1 MPGLGQRRST
11 RNLSYG
17 SSDPPHDPTSRSLAA
32 RGPGVPP
39 VAEHRSHHRLHHHQL
54 CSSAV
59 VGGGALRPPRCLVH
73 DLDEDASVDEDVA
86 EGEGEQGR
94 NFGDVAAC
102 GRAAMVRRMTD
113 SRPRSY
119 RGAAL
124 VARSRR
130 APRGSPARE
139 HWSRA
144 LRRLAGLLE
153 PLPRHTAGA
162 TTMVRGWAS
171 TPSSRS
177 CSRSRRTKYAGR
189 PGGAAWSEA
198 LAHQCHHHDKVRIVT
213 QAPTSRTRNPL
224 FGQRGTPLTA
234 AGTVQL
240 SDHHDGGTRCPDTP
254 PPASPP
260 AAHRRPL
267 VDPGECCMNWCRPP
281 GTGWCGQTRPG
292 RTLGLAGGLPARRPR
307 RGSDDGQAG
316 P

>member
-1 MPGLGQRRST
+1 MSARPTWAFSLSQLLDLVRVVCRPCTSVMGRRPSKAVHPLLGDTPGDALHQFHRVAALGHHRLQHEVRAGQGDCAGGHCERTAMPGLGQRRST
-11 RNLSYG
+11 RTFRTG
-17 SSDPPHDPTSRSLAA
+17 HRIPRDPTSRSLAA

-73 DLDEDASVDEDVA
+73 DLDEDASVDEDLA

-94 NFGDVAAC
+94 NVGDVAAC
-102 GRAAMVRRMTD
+102 GMAAMVRRMTD

-119 RGAAL
+119 RGRCSPRGAAGPH
-124 VARSRR
+124 AARRRGSTGRARPRSRR
-130 APRGSPARE
+130 PPRTTAR
-139 HWSRA
+139 HA
-144 LRRLAGLLE
+144 
-153 PLPRHTAGA
+153 AGA

-189 PGGAAWSEA
+189 LGGAAWSAA

-224 FGQRGTPLTA
+224 FGDA
-234 AGTVQL
+234 E
-240 SDHHDGGTRCPDTP
+240 HH
-254 PPASPP
+254 
-260 AAHRRPL
+260 
-267 VDPGECCMNWCRPP
+267 
-281 GTGWCGQTRPG
+281 
-292 RTLGLAGGLPARRPR
+292 
-307 RGSDDGQAG
+307 
-316 P
+316 